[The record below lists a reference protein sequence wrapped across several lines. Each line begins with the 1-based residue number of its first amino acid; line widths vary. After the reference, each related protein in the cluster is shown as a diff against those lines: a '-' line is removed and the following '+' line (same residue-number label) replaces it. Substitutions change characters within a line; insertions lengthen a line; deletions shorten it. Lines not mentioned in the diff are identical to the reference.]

1 MTNNSHTDLGTNE
14 IHKRH
19 SGMIEGGKMPRAKVM
34 DQTLIDR
41 YLIDGLLTLQ
51 EHQAAE
57 YVLSQGSAAGLYVK
71 PLKFEASTGGNR
83 SEDPMAND
91 ALMRFGRT
99 LKLVS
104 DRFGEY
110 HKYLVQEVVI
120 HEWDVSADP
129 KKLKA
134 LKEALSWIA
143 DRRMAG
149 GRNPVRYLKH
159 K

>member
-19 SGMIEGGKMPRAKVM
+19 SVMIEGGKMPRAKVM

-57 YVLSQGSAAGLYVK
+57 YVLNQGSAAGLYVK
-71 PLKFEASTGGNR
+71 PLKFEASTGGKR

-120 HEWDVSADP
+120 HEWDVSADS

-134 LKEALSWIA
+134 LKEGLSWIA
-143 DRRMAG
+143 ERRMAG
-149 GRNPVRYLKH
+149 GRNPVRHLRQR
-159 K
+159 

>member
-1 MTNNSHTDLGTNE
+1 MSDKSHTDLGTKE
-14 IHKRH
+14 IYKRH
-19 SGMIEGGKMPRAKVM
+19 AVMVEGGNMPRAKVM

-41 YLIDGLLTLQ
+41 YLMDGLLTLQ

-57 YVLSQGSAAGLYVK
+57 YVLNQGSAAGLYVK
-71 PLKFEASTGGNR
+71 PLKFEASTGGKR

-120 HEWDVSADP
+120 HEWDVSADS

-134 LKEALSWIA
+134 LKEGLSWIA

-149 GRNPVRYLKH
+149 GRNPVRHLRQR
-159 K
+159 